1 MTTPYQEQLT
11 LGIRFRDDCDF
22 SGFFVGENIQAV
34 EALKQ
39 LSGKNPAESYLF
51 IWGLEGSG
59 CSHLLQ
65 AVCQQAAQEQLTC
78 AYLPMSELKDY
89 VPVLL
94 EGMEKLDV
102 ICVDNIE
109 VIADKPDWQE
119 GFFHLFNR
127 LSTRQGR
134 ILISADQAPRYLPI
148 ALADLNSRLCQGVVF
163 HIKPLTEEE
172 KMLAFM
178 RRAKKRGLLVSE
190 EVMQF
195 ILNRCPRDTR
205 TLFALLEKLDR
216 RSLQAGRRLTIP
228 FVKEVMGW

>member
-22 SGFFVGENIQAV
+22 AGFFVGENTQAV

-39 LSGKNPAESYLF
+39 LGGKNPIESYLF
-51 IWGLEGSG
+51 IWGVEGSG

-65 AVCQQAAQEQLTC
+65 AVCQQAAQQHFTC
-78 AYLPMSELKDY
+78 AYLPMAELKEY
-89 VPVLL
+89 EPELL
-94 EGMEKLDV
+94 EGMEQLDLLC
-102 ICVDNIE
+102 IDNIE
-109 VIADKPDWQE
+109 LIADKPAWQE
-119 GFFHLFNR
+119 SFFHLINR
-127 LSTRQGR
+127 ARDQHTRL
-134 ILISADQAPRYLPI
+134 LISAQQAPRYLPL

-163 HIKPLTEEE
+163 HITPLTNEE

-178 RRAKKRGLLVSE
+178 QRAKKRGLLVSE
-190 EVMQF
+190 EVMHF

-205 TLFALLEKLDR
+205 TLFNVLDQLDR